1 MTTLE
6 ISSSERDRIER
17 VLQTAILGS
26 WEDFKSLTDEP
37 FSSEKS
43 MREQFEDSSKRI
55 RQAGA
60 SLEKSTGIELQEDGT
75 RFILTKFKS
84 NDGTSIILTLHST
97 DDSEFSII
105 SIWNF
110 FQELDLKSLFD
121 S

>member
-1 MTTLE
+1 MATLE

-17 VLQTAILGS
+17 VLQAAISGS
-26 WEDFKSLTDEP
+26 WKEFKPLPDEP

-43 MREQFEDSSKRI
+43 MLDQFEDSSNRI
-55 RQAGA
+55 RRAGA
-60 SLEKSTGIELQEDGT
+60 NLEKSTGIELQEDGT
-75 RFILTKFKS
+75 RFILTKFNS

-110 FQELDLKSLFD
+110 FQGTGPQIVVQ
-121 S
+121 

>member
-1 MTTLE
+1 MAKLE
-6 ISSSERDRIER
+6 VSSLERARIDK
-17 VLQTAILGS
+17 VLQAAILES
-26 WEDFKSLTDEP
+26 WDDFESLTDEP
-37 FSSEKS
+37 FSNEKS
-43 MREQFEDSSKRI
+43 MLEQFQDSSKRI
-55 RQAGA
+55 RRAGVG
-60 SLEKSTGIELQEDGT
+60 LQKSIGIELQEDGS

-84 NDGTSIILTLHST
+84 SDGTSIILTLHST